1 MTFSKQARLCA
12 WLGATALAY
21 PALAAD
27 RPADPAGARAI
38 ADFIADYA
46 GKATAPSVKVVSEG
60 SSYLVTLDLGALNAT
75 LKPTGFT
82 YDAAELKFR
91 VFQQDDGQWRIETA
105 STPPISGRMTPPNGQ
120 GTLEVRVETEKLEQ
134 TTLLDPKLGWIA
146 SSRGGADKVS
156 LIEHGTGFDEVLDFA
171 KLRFAATTKSDA
183 QGLTTTVSEPM
194 ESLNL
199 VMDIDRKGADPA
211 NAAAKPVHVSAKGEG
226 GAVDIALKGFQ
237 PGPLAEGWR
246 FFAAHP
252 ERADYARDFAA
263 FRTTVDALLADA
275 FTVDESFRLD
285 KLHIVTESGPVEIE
299 GAAFG
304 AGAVNGGAD
313 SGFSEHIAAK
323 SIKLPD
329 GMLPG
334 VYAPLVPTSFDIG
347 FKASGFDLAGAAQ
360 EWFANAHLE
369 GDGPP
374 LTKEQQDK
382 VTARLVRSKPIVVD
396 ILPSH
401 IVGPSLNLA
410 FEGRVTI
417 DNTQPVG
424 SITIQAPNFDQMAQ
438 AIHGLGPKAEQQLVP
453 VIAMAKG
460 LGKPGPDGALIWVCD
475 LGRDKVMKINGLP
488 LGKSPF

>member
-1 MTFSKQARLCA
+1 M
-12 WLGATALAY
+12 
-21 PALAAD
+21 
-27 RPADPAGARAI
+27 
-38 ADFIADYA
+38 
-46 GKATAPSVKVVSEG
+46 
-60 SSYLVTLDLGALNAT
+60 
-75 LKPTGFT
+75 
-82 YDAAELKFR
+82 
-91 VFQQDDGQWRIETA
+91 
-105 STPPISGRMTPPNGQ
+105 
-120 GTLEVRVETEKLEQ
+120 
-134 TTLLDPKLGWIA
+134 
-146 SSRGGADKVS
+146 
-156 LIEHGTGFDEVLDFA
+156 
-171 KLRFAATTKSDA
+171 
-183 QGLTTTVSEPM
+183 
-194 ESLNL
+194 
-199 VMDIDRKGADPA
+199 
-211 NAAAKPVHVSAKGEG
+211 HVSANGEG
-226 GAVDIALKGFQ
+226 GAVDLALKGFQ

-275 FTVDESFRLD
+275 FTVDELFRLD

-438 AIHGLGPKAEQQLVP
+438 AIQRPRAEGGAAAGACHRDGQGPGQAGAGRRADLGLRSRPRQGDEDQRPAVGQIAVLRPLAVMAGLVP
-453 VIAMAKG
+453 AIHIGERCARSRAT
-460 LGKPGPDGALIWVCD
+460 
-475 LGRDKVMKINGLP
+475 R
-488 LGKSPF
+488 